1 MKQLIF
7 HINTIKEN
15 IKVLKSLFLDILQN
29 YSLPLKSDDY
39 FEIKENDFKIFD
51 TIAYRYIKTQSILSE
66 KLFREILEFGEYDT
80 KNKSFI
86 EILSELQKEGIL
98 ESVEEWKILR
108 EIRNS
113 LSHDYPYDE
122 DDIIEAINF
131 LYSKI
136 EVLEKI
142 INKIEE
148 KYEKISAI
156 KSKRN

>member
-7 HINTIKEN
+7 HIKIIKDN
-15 IKVLKSLFLDILQN
+15 INILNKLYLDIKNN

-51 TIAYRYIKTQSILSE
+51 TIAYRYIKTQSILGE
-66 KLFREILEFGEYDT
+66 KLFREILEYAEFDT
-80 KNKSFI
+80 QNKSFI

-98 ESVEEWKILR
+98 EDIEEWKILR

-113 LSHDYPYDE
+113 ISHDYPYDE
-122 DDIIEAINF
+122 EEIIEAINF
-131 LYSKI
+131 LYEKLS
-136 EVLEKI
+136 VLENM

-148 KYEKISAI
+148 KYETITKI
-156 KSKRN
+156 KSK

>member
-7 HINTIKEN
+7 HINIVKDN
-15 IKVLKSLFLDILQN
+15 INILNKLYLDIKNN

-39 FEIKENDFKIFD
+39 FEIKENDFRTFD
-51 TIAYRYIKTQSILSE
+51 TIAYRYIKTQSILGE
-66 KLFREILEFGEYDT
+66 KLFREILEYAEFDT
-80 KNKSFI
+80 QNKSFI

-98 ESVEEWKILR
+98 EDIEEWKILR

-113 LSHDYPYDE
+113 ISHDYPYDE

-131 LYSKI
+131 LYEKLS
-136 EVLEKI
+136 VLEKM

-148 KYEKISAI
+148 KYETITKI
-156 KSKRN
+156 KSQ